1 MASGRRQPPGNV
13 TGKLTLAA
21 RLHVI
26 MQLAILTAV
35 LAAIASADSGT
46 SAVPDVAWRLLLVVS
61 AALIAPITA
70 FVGMQRVAV
79 TVADVDEREET
90 IWKLQTLVAA
100 AWLLGVA
107 IILLVAQWPRIVRG
121 NWRLGDLP
129 LIDELAI
136 LTPVIGSL
144 VLVWAANYRLERS
157 RTASNGALMQY
168 LWLQARHQLGLVLLP
183 PLAIVGLLETLDALK
198 LAVLNINTVWWLA
211 APLVATSA
219 ICLPLA
225 VRRIWPTS
233 PLAPGDL
240 RELIVQICRERN
252 CRICEILIWQTGGT
266 MANAAVIGFSRYL
279 RYLLITDVLL
289 ARLTREQMAAVVR
302 HEMAHLRRWHLPL
315 RLAVLLLPAT
325 WWLAI
330 QTAAPGISTT
340 IVATLTSLHIPANFA
355 TAFGLPLG
363 MLAYAIVAVGS
374 YSRLL
379 EHDADLD
386 ACLNSDGRLDP
397 LAIIDL
403 SSALLSICGRGP
415 ENRFRQW
422 LHPPVSRRVEFL
434 RLAFAEP
441 RRAASF
447 RRRFWWIAAAI
458 VGLHV
463 AAGLLAFAA

>member
-1 MASGRRQPPGNV
+1 
-13 TGKLTLAA
+13 
-21 RLHVI
+21 

-35 LAAIASADSGT
+35 LAAIASAESGAG
-46 SAVPDVAWRLLLVVS
+46 AVAGVGWRLIVVGL
-61 AALIAPITA
+61 AALIAPLTA
-70 FVGMQRVAV
+70 FVGMQRVAL
-79 TVADVDEREET
+79 TAADADEREET
-90 IWKLQTLVAA
+90 IWKLQSLVAA

-121 NWRLGDLP
+121 NWGLGDLP

-136 LTPVIGSL
+136 LAPVIASL
-144 VLVWAANYRLERS
+144 LLVWGANYRLERR
-157 RTASNGALMQY
+157 RTASGSALMQY

-198 LAVLNINTVWWLA
+198 LAALNVNTVWWLA

-233 PLAPGDL
+233 PLAPGEL
-240 RELIVQICRERN
+240 RLLIEQVCRERS
-252 CRICEILIWQTGGT
+252 CRVGEILVWQTGGT
-266 MANAAVIGFSRYL
+266 MANAAVIGFSRFL

-289 ARLTREQMAAVVR
+289 ARLSREQITAVVR

-315 RLAVLLLPAT
+315 RLALLLLPVT
-325 WWLAI
+325 WWLAMEI
-330 QTAAPGISTT
+330 AAPYVSTGIASA
-340 IVATLTSLHIPANFA
+340 IASLHVPASFL

-363 MLAYAIVAVGS
+363 MLAYSVIAVGW

-386 ACLNSDGRLDP
+386 ACLDSSGRLNAI
-397 LAIIDL
+397 AIIDL

-422 LHPPVSRRVEFL
+422 LHPPVSQRVEFL
-434 RLAFAEP
+434 RLAFTEP
-441 RRAASF
+441 HRAIAF
-447 RRRFWWIAAAI
+447 RWRFWWIAVAI
-458 VGLHV
+458 IGLH
-463 AAGLLAFAA
+463 AAAVLLALTI